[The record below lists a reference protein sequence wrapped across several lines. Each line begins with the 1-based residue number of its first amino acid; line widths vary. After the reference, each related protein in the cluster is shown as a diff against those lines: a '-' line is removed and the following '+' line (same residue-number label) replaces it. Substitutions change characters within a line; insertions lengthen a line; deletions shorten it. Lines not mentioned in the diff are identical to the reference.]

1 MRRTSRFVL
10 RLALLGATLLSCSV
24 SAQGWTPQRHVE
36 FVSPAAAGSSMD
48 NITRTMERLARDLKT
63 VPVSSAVVNR
73 AGGEHAVAYTFL
85 KQRSA
90 DPHFIGLMSQ
100 VILTNHIMGVLPI
113 TYSDLTPIAILLSEH
128 YILVVKG
135 DSPIKTGR
143 DFVEA
148 LRQKPESLSIAVGNL
163 SQRMAMAL
171 VLQAAKVDLKR
182 VRIATITGGKMA
194 LSVAGGHVDAAM
206 ASMGQALP
214 LIEGGNLRTISVS
227 GPNRLGG
234 VFAQVPTWA
243 EQGIDNAAF
252 VAWRGMIAPPDI
264 SAAQVAYW
272 ESVMKRVTDSDE
284 LRKIADH
291 HEWEVSFK
299 GAAETRKFMEQDYT
313 RLKQVMG
320 TLGLVK

>member
-1 MRRTSRFVL
+1 MRRLSWSVL
-10 RLALLGATLLSCSV
+10 RLASIVAMGVSSPL

-63 VPVSSAVVNR
+63 LPVSSAVVNR

-85 KQRSA
+85 KQRTG
-90 DPHFIGLMSQ
+90 DPHFIGLTSQ
-100 VILTNHIMGVLPI
+100 VLLTNHIMGVLPL
-113 TYSDLTPIAILLSEH
+113 TYSDVTPIAILLSEH

-135 DSPIKTGR
+135 DAPIKTGR

-148 LRQKPESLSIAVGNL
+148 LKQKPESLSIAVGNL
-163 SQRMAMAL
+163 SQRMALAL
-171 VLQAAKVDLKR
+171 VLQAAKVDIKR

-227 GPNRLGG
+227 GPSRLGG
-234 VFAQVPTWA
+234 IFAQVPTWA
-243 EQGIDNAAF
+243 EQGISGAEF

-272 ESVMKRVTDSDE
+272 ENVMRRVTASEE
-284 LRKIADH
+284 LRKIAEH

-299 GAAETRKFMEQDYT
+299 GAAETRKFMEQDYA
-313 RLKQVMG
+313 RMKQVMAV
-320 TLGLVK
+320 LGLVK